1 MGRIAYHTFAVSLP
15 DYSIVLGLDRELIAW
30 RDAVPNFF
38 ALINPDT
45 SMDKQHPYLF
55 VQRHLLA
62 SEWYYTRI
70 TLNRPYLL
78 RRKPQDGRYTYS
90 KKAAIESA
98 TADLLNR
105 RAFVMAKGNLV
116 VNSGGYRVLNSY
128 MVLGVTI
135 KLDPQSPQA
144 DELRHLLNLVS
155 GRVPDAEGQISE
167 PLVKEELA
175 IVEFLTAKPH
185 SSSKQQ
191 AAAGRQNRG
200 NGNGEDQTPVDLL
213 LGLAKT
219 RSGRRAAEE
228 EKRQL
233 RLQQQ
238 RTEIEERQAQT
249 VAGGQNTLNT
259 GPWGYVAP
267 AMPGLDV
274 QQPFGENASRRVP
287 RPLQPPPSRRA
298 TGDFTNPWPADLFA
312 SMSGQTPPSS
322 GAQSK
327 FDPMNPQPHQI
338 SHQPM
343 QQLQPGQPLE
353 SSSLLPD
360 QYSQFID
367 MGNITLTS
375 PSVAT
380 FNTPMFF
387 DQLNTDVSPFGQ
399 GTNGAFNFSDLGFG
413 TGLTPQDVDNGS
425 FNPFAL
431 AHNQVPDEG

>member
-30 RDAVPNFF
+30 REAVPTFF
-38 ALINPDT
+38 ALTHPDT

-135 KLDPQSPQA
+135 KLDAQSPQA

-155 GRVPDAEGQISE
+155 GRVPDGEGKVSE

-191 AAAGRQNRG
+191 ASVGRQKG
-200 NGNGEDQTPVDLL
+200 ASGNGEDQTPVDLL

-228 EKRQL
+228 EKRQI

-238 RTEIEERQAQT
+238 RMENEESQAQAG
-249 VAGGQNTLNT
+249 VGGQNASNT

-267 AMPGLDV
+267 AMPGIDV
-274 QQPFGENASRRVP
+274 QQPFGDNMSRRAP
-287 RPLQPPPSRRA
+287 RPLQPPAPKRPNGEFA
-298 TGDFTNPWPADLFA
+298 NPWPVDLFA
-312 SMSGQTPPSS
+312 SISNQTPPPTSI
-322 GAQSK
+322 QNK
-327 FDPMNPQPHQI
+327 FNAMNLSPQI
-338 SHQPM
+338 SM
-343 QQLQPGQPLE
+343 QQQQSGEVMGP
-353 SSSLLPD
+353 PD
-360 QYSQFID
+360 QYSQYID

-375 PSVAT
+375 PSVPT

-387 DQLNTDVSPFGQ
+387 DQSNIDASPFGQ
-399 GTNGAFNFSDLGFG
+399 GNQGNFNFSDLGFG
-413 TGLTPQDVDNGS
+413 TGLTPQNVDDGS